1 MVSRTTRKHRKIT
14 LEAKHEAALL
24 AYIVLYYNC
33 NKSTCLHVIGKAI
46 EESGVPV
53 TRCVYRGHSKD
64 AKRILNT
71 TPFFSTTPVKGMAEL
86 FVEKD
91 WTSGSEKRVGHL
103 FKIHLIA
110 TPVLNTRNINFTFSD
125 KVFSELKKINGNREI
140 QKGER
145 TYTFEEYLPKIK
157 EAVYDLIH
165 SNSKQ
170 DGEELLVLNGGTFYA
185 NKELTKKGFKPLN
198 GDFETWYSMD

>member
-1 MVSRTTRKHRKIT
+1 MVSHKTRKHRKIT
-14 LEAKHEAALL
+14 LDPKHEAALL

-33 NKSTCLHVIGKAI
+33 DKATCWNIIGKAI
-46 EESGVPV
+46 EESNMRV
-53 TRCVYRGHSKD
+53 TRVVYRGHSKD

-71 TPFFSTTPVKGMAEL
+71 TPFFSTSPVKGMAEL

-91 WTSGSEKRVGHL
+91 WSSDSEKRVGHL
-103 FKIHLIA
+103 FKIHLMNI
-110 TPVLNTRNINFTFSD
+110 PVLNTRNINFTFSD
-125 KVFSELKKINGNREI
+125 KVFSELKKINRNREI
-140 QKGER
+140 QKGDR
-145 TYTFEEYLPKIK
+145 TYTFEEYRPKIK

-185 NKELTKKGFKPLN
+185 NKDLTKKGFKPLN
-198 GDFETWYSMD
+198 GYFETWYSK